1 MAGCEHYEQLIN
13 ALLDEGLT
21 AEQEADLREHV
32 RGCPSCRRLLTAVTA
47 ATRVL
52 REEELAQPPA
62 ELAEGV
68 MARVTAAAEGTSP
81 SRPMAAPEPIRPRHS
96 RSRRRSPWVR
106 WGTAACLV
114 LAAGGAVFAFR
125 GIRSGGAKSAAPQM
139 AAIDGLANGAV
150 YQVSGEDAEAGA
162 RAADAAIP
170 APAEAPENED
180 AALSGMGSTADSAMI
195 AADEAVPEADQDS
208 GAVLPSPS
216 PTPAAP
222 VIIRDAARAE
232 AGTVPPENREA
243 LLALLEGGRPAGGTA
258 ADWDMLFTADIDGL
272 TYTFAT
278 DENARVLVWWD
289 SLGTGPIRSPGT
301 LDDLRALMIFAE
313 PVLPE

>member
-1 MAGCEHYEQLIN
+1 MAGCEYYEQLIN

-52 REEELAQPPA
+52 REEDLAQPPA

-68 MARVTAAAEGTSP
+68 MARVAAAAEGAGP

-106 WGTAACLV
+106 WGAAACLV
-114 LAAGGAVFAFR
+114 LAAGGAVFALR
-125 GIRSGGAKSAAPQM
+125 GGLRGGAKSAAPQM
-139 AAIDGLANGAV
+139 AAVDGLANGAV
-150 YQVSGEDAEAGA
+150 VYQAAGEDASGA
-162 RAADAAIP
+162 KAADAAIP
-170 APAEAPENED
+170 EPAQAPENDENTS
-180 AALSGMGSTADSAMI
+180 SGLDSTADSAMI
-195 AADEAVPEADQDS
+195 AADEAVPEAAGDG

-243 LLALLEGGRPAGGTA
+243 LLALLEGGQPAGGTA

-289 SLGTGPIRSPGT
+289 SVGTGPIRSGGT
-301 LDDLRALMIFAE
+301 LDDLRALMVFAE